1 MTTTATPPA
10 PGVTV
15 APWAINRTGRI
26 YRRGIVTVADHST
39 AGLTTDQ
46 RRDLANAVWAL
57 ESAYPIN
64 RPTVHVSVEPADFP
78 DFDASDNPTDDPDAF
93 VAGSTTVSTR

>member
-10 PGVTV
+10 PWVTV

-26 YRRGIVTVADHST
+26 YRRGSVTVADHST

-46 RRDLANAVWAL
+46 RRDLADAVWAL
-57 ESAYPIN
+57 ESAYPVA
-64 RPTVHVSVEPADFP
+64 RPTVKVSVERPDFP
-78 DFDASDNPTDDPDAF
+78 DFVVDDNPTGNPDAF
-93 VAGSTTVSTR
+93 VAGSTTTD